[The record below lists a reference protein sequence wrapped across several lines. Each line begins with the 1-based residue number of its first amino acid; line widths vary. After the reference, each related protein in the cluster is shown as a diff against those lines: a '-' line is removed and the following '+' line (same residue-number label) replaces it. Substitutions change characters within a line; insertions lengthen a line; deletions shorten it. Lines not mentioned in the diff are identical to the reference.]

1 MTVTPIMGEAF
12 HFKVSSR
19 SRPGVEHY
27 ANWLHV
33 TCSCETFS
41 YKNREHKERTGKN
54 YVCAH
59 LLAAKE
65 SCWEEILEHTREQLL
80 SQ

>member
-19 SRPGVEHY
+19 SRPGHDHFC
-27 ANWLHV
+27 NWLHV
-33 TCSCETFS
+33 TCTCETFS
-41 YKNREHKERTGKN
+41 YKNREHRERTGKN

-59 LLAAKE
+59 LLAAKDQ
-65 SCWEEILEHTREQLL
+65 CWDEMLEDVRTQLL